1 MTYIIVISLLFI
13 ILALDSLYQKN
24 AEVCEKLDRIIKL
37 LEVGE

>member
-1 MTYIIVISLLFI
+1 MTYIIIINLAVI
-13 ILALDSLYQKN
+13 ILGIGSLYEKN

>member
-1 MTYIIVISLLFI
+1 MTYIIVISLFFI
-13 ILALDSLYQKN
+13 ILALDSLYKKN